1 MRTVEET
8 TMRPALIAALAALP
22 LAACG
27 DISEAE
33 PRSEET
39 ANVAQPAPKAAA
51 TTAPAGQPSD
61 PEAIPAPLQG
71 RWALAES
78 DCSAPRGEAKGLLR
92 IGPEELTFYES
103 VGTITDIEEAG
114 ANGIRGRFSFTGE
127 GMTWRRDIT
136 LELQDGGQALVRR
149 EHGEDAAPDPFRY
162 SKCP

>member
-33 PRSEET
+33 P
-39 ANVAQPAPKAAA
+39 P
-51 TTAPAGQPSD
+51 GQPSD

-149 EHGEDAAPDPFRY
+149 EHGEGAAPDPFRY